1 MAKDEILIKIKTDV
15 KDASKGTKE
24 LASNTAE
31 AKTETGLLSMAM
43 GKFKMA
49 MAAAGKTAKLLFG
62 SIKAGIM
69 STGIGALV
77 LAVVSLL
84 SYFKKTQRGAEM
96 LERAMAGFGAV
107 VDVITDLFSKAGEMM
122 VGAFKNP
129 KQAIADLW
137 AAIKKNLVNRVEGLI
152 DSFKALGKV
161 IKGVFSLDWDEVT
174 EGAKEYGTA
183 LIQVGTGMD
192 VEQQKN
198 FAKGIR
204 EVAKEMNNEADA
216 AMRLKG
222 ILQKIRR
229 EEMEFTKVQAKTRQD
244 VAKARLLAMDETKSE
259 EERLKAINQVMKK
272 EMQMT
277 AGLIS
282 LQKKKVA
289 AKAAELALGESMI
302 EDEEE
307 LAGLEVELINLQ
319 TQSFTTQK
327 RLMTEV
333 EALTLQMAAKKKAEA
348 DAIAAIEKEKQQK
361 IEEELKKTEEIA
373 DKLRKKELAKSK
385 KAAADKVA
393 LEKLV
398 EQEKQNA
405 IGMGFEAAAALAGE
419 HEEASKGIAV
429 AKTVYNTQQAIMNAM
444 ATVPYPWNI
453 VQAVATGVMGA
464 VAVKKILST
473 SSGSGGGG
481 GGGGSVSA
489 PSGTPSTTVAS
500 GAFTLGEGITPEPV
514 QAFVVT
520 DDMTNNQNKLANIRR
535 RATI

>member
-481 GGGGSVSA
+481 GGGGSISA

-500 GAFTLGEGITPEPV
+500 GAFTLGEGITPEP
-514 QAFVVT
+514 ARAYVVS
-520 DDMTNNQNKLANIRR
+520 DDITASQDKLANIRR